1 MSRDLPQFPNLD
13 HLKKQAK
20 VLLRKLKNQNPDAQ
34 LAEAQYEIAQK
45 YGFASWARLKAYVE
59 ATPHPE
65 NAEQPE
71 VPAPG
76 GFARYTELARQTI
89 FFARYR
95 AGERGSL
102 SIETEH
108 LLMGVLDADG
118 KFLDRLVRPSSSSEA
133 IRRTVEQRT
142 AIREKAPGFTHI
154 PLSNESK
161 RILRHAAEE
170 SDRLHHELIS
180 TGHFLLGL
188 LHEEESLGASVLL
201 EALASNEIPRDAAQ
215 DRIIQVLEKG

>member
-20 VLLRKLKNQNPDAQ
+20 ALLRKLKDQNPDAQ
-34 LAEAQYEIAQK
+34 LSEAQHKIAQK
-45 YGFASWARLKAYVE
+45 YGFASWARLKAHVE
-59 ATPHPE
+59 SIPHPE

-76 GFARYTELARQTI
+76 GFARYSELARQTI

-95 AGERGSL
+95 AAERGSL

-133 IRRTVEQRT
+133 IRRAVEQRT
-142 AIREKAPGFTHI
+142 TIREKAPGLHI

-161 RILRHAAEE
+161 RILRRAAEE
-170 SDRLHHELIS
+170 SDRLHHEHIS

-188 LHEEESLGASVLL
+188 LHEEKSLGTSVLV
-201 EALASNEIPRDAAQ
+201 EALASNGIRRDAAE
-215 DRIIQVLEKG
+215 DRIIQILEKG